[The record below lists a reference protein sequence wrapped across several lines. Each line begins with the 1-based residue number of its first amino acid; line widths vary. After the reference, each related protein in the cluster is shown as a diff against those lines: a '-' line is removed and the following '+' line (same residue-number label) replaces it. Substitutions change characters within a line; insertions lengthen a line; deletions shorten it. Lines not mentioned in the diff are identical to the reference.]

1 MKSWT
6 YPLLLACLGPS
17 AAFADTPSQRWVDQL
32 RADGYER
39 IEVKT
44 GRSQTKIEALRG
56 LREFEVVF
64 DTRSGLILEQE
75 FELYEDDDHRPGVFH
90 HTLDRDFLDHD
101 DLYDDDDR
109 YDDDRYDD

>member
-1 MKSWT
+1 
-6 YPLLLACLGPS
+6 
-17 AAFADTPSQRWVDQL
+17 
-32 RADGYER
+32 
-39 IEVKT
+39 
-44 GRSQTKIEALRG
+44 
-56 LREFEVVF
+56 VF
-64 DTRSGLILEQE
+64 DTRSGLLLKQE